1 MMKRRQF
8 LGLAAALP
16 VITTFGGWS
25 LFNHAV
31 SAPRFDNALF
41 LPGADGPFAVL
52 APNEPFTLVAEQG
65 WLPVAGREET
75 PFLWY
80 RTQMNGHEYQNPILL
95 LRTGD
100 ELDVTLDNQLDEG
113 TIIHWHGLHVP
124 GRVDGHPIHTVD
136 PGEQYEY
143 RFKVTN
149 RGGTYWYHTHAH
161 HRTARQAH
169 QGLASFLLVSDNDHE
184 ALNEALGL
192 ELGKTDLPLVLQDK
206 HFDRLGHLVYRPNP
220 MHRMMGYLGDEVLVN
235 MTPAATHE
243 VERRIHRLRLLNG
256 STARIYRLALRAEG
270 QAIPFRVIGTD
281 AGLLE
286 SPREAREAFLSP
298 GERLEVLIDF
308 AAFAAGD
315 RVELHSLEFDPMAG
329 GGMGGGMMGR
339 GMGGGMM
346 GRGMGGGMG
355 RMMGGGMHD
364 GDPLALLEFVVREG
378 EAVTAEVP
386 KRLSRIEPIDVTDA
400 GERDIRLDM
409 APMQWRINGET
420 YDPDR
425 VPIEVDANT
434 REVWTIR
441 NADRSMPHPMHIHGF
456 SFQVLSRSG
465 GPDFVRQ
472 QAVNEEGLTVADLG
486 WKDTVLLWPG
496 ETVRI
501 ALDFTHDY
509 DGDQLYVFHCHNLE
523 HEDNGMMVNVLVRA

>member
-1 MMKRRQF
+1 
-8 LGLAAALP
+8 
-16 VITTFGGWS
+16 
-25 LFNHAV
+25 
-31 SAPRFDNALF
+31 
-41 LPGADGPFAVL
+41 
-52 APNEPFTLVAEQG
+52 
-65 WLPVAGREET
+65 
-75 PFLWY
+75 
-80 RTQMNGHEYQNPILL
+80 
-95 LRTGD
+95 
-100 ELDVTLDNQLDEG
+100 
-113 TIIHWHGLHVP
+113 
-124 GRVDGHPIHTVD
+124 
-136 PGEQYEY
+136 
-143 RFKVTN
+143 
-149 RGGTYWYHTHAH
+149 
-161 HRTARQAH
+161 
-169 QGLASFLLVSDNDHE
+169 
-184 ALNEALGL
+184 
-192 ELGKTDLPLVLQDK
+192 
-206 HFDRLGHLVYRPNP
+206 FDRLGHLVYRPNP

>member
-16 VITTFGGWS
+16 AVTTFGSWT

-52 APNEPFTLVAEQG
+52 APNQSFTLVAEQG
-65 WLPVAGREET
+65 WMPVPGREET

-80 RTQMNGHEYQNPILL
+80 RARLDGHEYQNPILL

-124 GRVDGHPIHTVD
+124 GRVDGHPIHTVE
-136 PGEQYEY
+136 PGKQFEY
-143 RFKVTN
+143 RFRVTN

-169 QGLASFLLVSDNDHE
+169 QGLASFFLVTDDDNE
-184 ALNEALGL
+184 TLNEALGL

-206 HFDRLGHLVYRPNP
+206 RFDRLGHLVYRPNP
-220 MHRMMGYLGDEVLVN
+220 MQRMMGYLGDEVLVN

-243 VERRIHRLRLLNG
+243 VERRLHRLRLLNG
-256 STARIYRLALRAEG
+256 STARIYRLALRANGE
-270 QAIPFRVIGTD
+270 AVPFQVIGTD

-298 GERLEVLIDF
+298 GERLELLVDF
-308 AAFAAGD
+308 AAFAGGD
-315 RVELHSLEFDPMAG
+315 RVELHSLAFDPMAG
-329 GGMGGGMMGR
+329 G

-364 GDPLALLEFVVREG
+364 DDPLALLGFVVREG

-386 KRLSRIEPIDVTDA
+386 ERLSRIEPIDVTNA
-400 GERDIRLDM
+400 TERDIRLDM
-409 APMQWRINGET
+409 APMQWRINGEM
-420 YDPDR
+420 YDPER
-425 VPIEVDANT
+425 VPIEVNANT
-434 REVWTIR
+434 REVWMIR

-465 GPDFVRQ
+465 GPDFVREL
-472 QAVNEEGLTVADLG
+472 AVSDEGLTVGDLG

-523 HEDNGMMVNVLVRA
+523 HEDNG

>member
-1 MMKRRQF
+1 MMRRRQF

-65 WLPVAGREET
+65 WLPVPGREEI

-80 RTQMNGHEYQNPILL
+80 RTQMNGHDYQNPILL

-124 GRVDGHPIHTVD
+124 GRVDGHPMQTVD

-169 QGLASFLLVSDNDHE
+169 QGLASFLLVSDDDNE

-192 ELGKTDLPLVLQDK
+192 ELGTTDLPLVLQDK
-206 HFDRLGHLVYRPNP
+206 RFDRLGHLVYQPNP
-220 MHRMMGYLGDEVLVN
+220 MQRMMGYLGDEVLVN

-281 AGLLE
+281 VGLLE

-298 GERLEVLIDF
+298 GERLEVLVDF
-308 AAFAAGD
+308 AAFAGGD
-315 RVELHSLEFDPMAG
+315 RVELHSLELDPMAG
-329 GGMGGGMMGR
+329 G

-364 GDPLALLEFVVREG
+364 GDPLALLEFVVQEG

-386 KRLSRIEPIDVTDA
+386 ERLSRIEPIDVTDA
-400 GERDIRLDM
+400 GQRDIRLDM

-472 QAVNEEGLTVADLG
+472 QAVNDEGLTVTDLG

-501 ALDFTHDY
+501 AIDFTHHY
-509 DGDQLYVFHCHNLE
+509 AGDQLYVFHCHNLE
-523 HEDNGMMVNVLVRA
+523 HEDNDMMVNVRVRA